1 MKVMT
6 INNIIIV
13 GLCFLSVISGI
24 LFPNWIIKRK
34 NLCDRDTLGNAK
46 NTGLFLI
53 ATILNIICVI
63 FLGIVEENWI
73 IFLILGLI
81 ANLAGLILIVDARVH
96 IIPNMC
102 LFPMLLLMAGYHIIF
117 KDYTGLINGFIAMFF
132 TCYGILA
139 LTKLLGFNGYFG
151 AGDIKYL
158 SVGAFM
164 FGLNVNLAGFVV
176 GWVASL
182 FIVVIPLLLLKK
194 ISKTSMIAY
203 GPYISVGM
211 FTGLMFLYF

>member
-1 MKVMT
+1 MT
-6 INNIIIV
+6 LNNIITT
-13 GLCFLSVISGI
+13 GLCFLSVFFSV

-34 NLCDRDTLGNAK
+34 KLEERDTLTNAK
-46 NTGLFLI
+46 KTWLTLI
-53 ATILNIICVI
+53 ATILNIICLVYI
-63 FLGIVEENWI
+63 GTEEKNWI
-73 IFLILGLI
+73 IFVILGLI
-81 ANLAGLILIVDARVH
+81 ANLSGLILIVDARVH

-117 KDYTGLINGFIAMFF
+117 KDYAGLINGFIAMFF

-139 LTKLLGFNGYFG
+139 LTRILGFNGYFG

-164 FGLNVNLAGFVV
+164 FGLDINLAGFVV

-182 FIVVIPLLLLKK
+182 FIVILPLLLLKK
-194 ISKTSMIAY
+194 ISRKSMIAY

-211 FTGLMFLYF
+211 FTGLMYLYF

>member
-1 MKVMT
+1 MT
-6 INNIIIV
+6 INNIITAV
-13 GLCFLSVISGI
+13 LCLLSVTFGAT
-24 LFPNWIIKRK
+24 FPRWIIKRK
-34 NLCDRDTLGNAK
+34 NLTERDTLSSSKKVWLLLTA
-46 NTGLFLI
+46 
-53 ATILNIICVI
+53 AILNIICVVYI
-63 FLGIVEENWI
+63 GAEEKNYI
-73 IFLILGLI
+73 TLIILGLI
-81 ANLAGLILIVDARVH
+81 ANLSGLILIVDTRVH

-117 KDYTGLINGFIAMFF
+117 RDYTGLINGFVAMFF

-139 LTKLLGFNGYFG
+139 ITRLLGFNGYFG

-164 FGLNVNLAGFVV
+164 FGLGINLVGFVV

-182 FIVVIPLLLLKK
+182 FIVILPLLLLKK
-194 ISKTSMIAY
+194 ISRKSMIAY